1 MKFKK
6 KKRYKKYDRSEADI
20 IAGKKMIDDYM
31 HGVNLP
37 LKHYYNISDFLCRET
52 GKYKDN
58 K

>member
-6 KKRYKKYDRSEADI
+6 KKHYKKYDRSEADI

-31 HGVNLP
+31 AGVNLP
-37 LKHYYNISDFLCRET
+37 LKHYENISDYLCGQK
-52 GKYKDN
+52 GKYSEN